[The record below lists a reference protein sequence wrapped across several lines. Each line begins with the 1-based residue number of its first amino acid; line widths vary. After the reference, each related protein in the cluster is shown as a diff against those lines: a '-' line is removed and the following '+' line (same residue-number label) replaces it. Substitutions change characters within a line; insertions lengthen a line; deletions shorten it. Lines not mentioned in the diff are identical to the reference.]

1 MNTWTAIIVLA
12 LGTFLFRAVAP
23 TALRRLQL
31 SPTAEAAVHL
41 VAPALLAALI
51 GVSTFAAGRALVI
64 DARAAG
70 VGVAAVAALARLPL
84 PVVIAAAV
92 ATTAALRALL

>member
-1 MNTWTAIIVLA
+1 MSVWIAVGVLA
-12 LGTFLFRAVAP
+12 LGTFVFRALAP
-23 TALRRLQL
+23 VALRRMEL

-51 GVSTFAAGRALVI
+51 GVSTFAAGRALVL

-70 VGVAAVAALARLPL
+70 VGVAALTAWNRLPL

-92 ATTAALRALL
+92 ATTAALRAVV

>member
-1 MNTWTAIIVLA
+1 MSTWTAIVVLA
-12 LGTFLFRAVAP
+12 LGTFVFRAFAP
-23 TALRRLQL
+23 TALRRLRL

-51 GVSTFAAGRALVI
+51 GVSTFATERALVL
-64 DARAAG
+64 DERAAG
-70 VGVAAVAALARLPL
+70 VGVATVAALGRLPL